1 MATKIYKLNQSR
13 NSAEF
18 PLYTNNGKMRVDYV
32 FKDGNQLMRQPARCT
47 LRDKF
52 YQDLLE
58 ESSLFKRG
66 IISVERVIDDNGTET
81 KKKTKELK
89 NIEGVNTAKEAID
102 FVLNTWAVKV
112 TTGKQARDVANKQGY
127 DFPNL

>member
-1 MATKIYKLNQSR
+1 M
-13 NSAEF
+13 
-18 PLYTNNGKMRVDYV
+18 
-32 FKDGNQLMRQPARCT
+32 
-47 LRDKF
+47 
-52 YQDLLE
+52 LE

-102 FVLNTWAVKV
+102 IVLNTWAVKV